1 MTDRREALSVGC
13 MGEASQCEPYV
24 ARFCGERISGRTIG
38 GKRRI
43 EADAVKVFD
52 LSRRSRP
59 VAKADVSTT
68 PLVDDVALA
77 GNREGTASRASRVRR
92 GDKLHQAVAG
102 AGCACDELNPIRIAH
117 RRPGAR
123 AADDDEDV
131 ACTACRGEFV

>member
-77 GNREGTASRASRVRR
+77 GNREGTASRSPAAACRCTDR
-92 GDKLHQAVAG
+92 GSAG
-102 AGCACDELNPIRIAH
+102 AARSGCVLC
-117 RRPGAR
+117 
-123 AADDDEDV
+123 
-131 ACTACRGEFV
+131 